1 MSFNHC
7 FKHWFS
13 LSPCCFCG
21 CYCCWAAKML
31 VSLLSML
38 WGKISLTKD
47 AYRELQQILPHQPL
61 CVRKAIPSVRRAIPP
76 LLWVNSYSS
85 FETHLK
91 KPRRHPS
98 LRTPPSHGPS
108 PGLILLTSQILSLP
122 LHPHHLDASFHRLSP
137 RCSWPPLC
145 TK

>member
-1 MSFNHC
+1 MSFKHC

-21 CYCCWAAKML
+21 CYCCWAAKMP
-31 VSLLSML
+31 VSLLSVL
-38 WGKISLTKD
+38 WGNISLTKD
-47 AYRELQQILPHQPL
+47 AFRELQQIHQPL
-61 CVRKAIPSVRRAIPP
+61 CLHKVIHSVRRAIPP

-85 FETHLK
+85 FETHLR

-98 LRTPPSHGPS
+98 LRTPPSHSPS
-108 PGLILLTSQILSLP
+108 PGLILLTAQILSLP
-122 LHPHHLDASFHRLSP
+122 LHPHHLDASSHHLSP
-137 RCSWPPLC
+137 RYSWPPLC